1 MPKNKSKEPIM
12 ELRHPDSRKNEP
24 VCPVSGSRDK
34 EYLYVLA
41 NQLIQTL
48 WLANSDKETASKKKY
63 AAITAM
69 MGIAPRDEVEGMLA
83 AQMVSIHNAS
93 MECLRRAMIGEQTF
107 EGRESNL
114 SQANKLS
121 RTYTM
126 QMEALNRYRGKGQQK
141 MTVEHVHVHAG
152 GQAIVGNVTHP
163 EGGGVQ
169 KKTEEQPHAKTITHA
184 PEQALPR
191 QNQKRKA
198 VPVPRNA

>member
-1 MPKNKSKEPIM
+1 MTAKKPEVQSIQM
-12 ELRHPDSRKNEP
+12 IHPDSRKNDP
-24 VCPVSGSRDK
+24 ICPISGSRDK
-34 EYLYVLA
+34 EFMNALV

-48 WLANSDKETASKKKY
+48 WLANSNKETATQKQY
-63 AAITAM
+63 AALIAM
-69 MGIAPRDEVEGMLA
+69 IGIAPRDEVEGMLA
-83 AQMVSIHNAS
+83 AQMVGIHNAS

-121 RTYTM
+121 RTYAT

-152 GQAIVGNVTHP
+152 GQAIVGNVNHP

-169 KKTEEQPHAKTITHA
+169 KKTEEQVHAKAITHA
-184 PEQALPR
+184 PEQAMPS
-191 QNQKRKA
+191 QNKKRKA